1 MNREQYIEM
10 LKNNQFNVD
19 INLLYEIY
27 KQKAE
32 GKYEIVF
39 DLDNFNQFIKEYAQI
54 VGTSGI
60 IQTLKEH
67 YDRQFEIIYLKD
79 KQNNIVKIM

>member
-1 MNREQYIEM
+1 MDREQYVEM

-39 DLDNFNQFIKEYAQI
+39 DLDNFNQFIKEYVRI

-60 IQTLKEH
+60 IQTLKDH

-79 KQNNIVKIM
+79 KQNNIVKII

>member
-1 MNREQYIEM
+1 MDREQYIEM

-39 DLDNFNQFIKEYAQI
+39 DLDNFTQFIKEYVRI

-60 IQTLKEH
+60 IQTLKDH
-67 YDRQFEIIYLKD
+67 YDRQFGIF
-79 KQNNIVKIM
+79 N

>member
-1 MNREQYIEM
+1 MDREQYIEM

-39 DLDNFNQFIKEYAQI
+39 DLNNFNQFIKEYAQI

-60 IQTLKEH
+60 IQVLKDH

-79 KQNNIVKIM
+79 KQNNIVKII